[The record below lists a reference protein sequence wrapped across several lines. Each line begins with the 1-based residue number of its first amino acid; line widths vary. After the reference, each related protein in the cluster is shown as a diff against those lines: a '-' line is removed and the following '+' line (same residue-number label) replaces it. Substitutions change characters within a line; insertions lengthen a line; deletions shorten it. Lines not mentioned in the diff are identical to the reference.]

1 MGINDLPRTIELDS
15 TGCSVRIIDQSKLP
29 YEQNVITIKT
39 WQRLV
44 EAIQRLEIRGAPA
57 LGAAGAA
64 ALCLFVHN
72 QWHLSP
78 TCLDEFSRVA
88 EKIARVRPTAVNLS
102 WGIARAE
109 SAARSALIKNQK
121 SRSSQIE
128 KDRGLLI
135 NDDTIKAI
143 CSAIKHET
151 EAIIIEDELSC
162 RKIGANG
169 ATLLSFG
176 TRILTHCNAGSLAT
190 VFYGTALGVI
200 YSAFEQGKISHV
212 YIDETRP
219 VGQGARL
226 TAWELSKVGVP
237 STLICDNMAAS
248 LMHERKIDAI
258 IVGADRIC
266 ANGDTANKI
275 GTYGLAVLAHH
286 HHLPF
291 YIAAPLSTIDWELT
305 DGSVIPIE
313 YRNAEEVLEYPIP
326 GIEIRNPAFDVTPAE
341 LITAYIT
348 EAGIVDPNTFQTLK
362 GTSARCFSNSSSANT
377 HHLIQ

>member
-29 YEQNVITIKT
+29 YEQNTITITT

-64 ALCLFVHN
+64 ALCLFAHN
-72 QWHLSP
+72 QWRLSP
-78 TCLDEFSRVA
+78 TCLDELSQVA
-88 EKIARVRPTAVNLS
+88 EQIAHARPTAVNLS
-102 WGIARAE
+102 WGIIRAE
-109 SAARSALIKNQK
+109 SAARRALIENQK
-121 SRSSQIE
+121 NRNSQAG
-128 KDRGLLI
+128 KGQDTLI
-135 NDDTIKAI
+135 DDGTIKAI

-151 EAIIIEDELSC
+151 EAIIVEDELSC

-190 VFYGTALGVI
+190 AFYGTALGVI
-200 YSAFEQGKISHV
+200 YSAFEQGKISRV

-226 TAWELSKVGVP
+226 TAWELAKVGIP

-248 LMHERKIDAI
+248 LMHEHKIDAV

-266 ANGDTANKI
+266 ANGDAANKI

-291 YIAAPLSTIDWELT
+291 YIAAPLSTIDWKLA
-305 DGSVIPIE
+305 DGSAITIE
-313 YRNAEEVLEYPIP
+313 HRNAEEILEYPIP
-326 GIEIRNPAFDVTPAE
+326 GIEIYNPAFDVTPAE

-348 EAGIVDPNTFQTLK
+348 EAGIVDPYTFQTLK
-362 GTSARCFSNSSSANT
+362 GASAHCFSNNPNMST
-377 HHLIQ
+377 RH